1 MNDRDVGGREG
12 AAEPARQVSVLVVD
26 DHRAFAES
34 LALLIDGEE
43 GLRVVGT
50 VTTGE
55 EAVRECARLAPD
67 VVLLDLALPD
77 IDGIEVT
84 RRIMAANPATRVV
97 LIAAVAGDDAVA
109 RAIEAGARGFVPKV
123 SAVDKC
129 VPVIRGAAGGRIVLP
144 DDRRDAIIALVERH
158 RASRS

>member
-1 MNDRDVGGREG
+1 MTDRDDRTTSGS
-12 AAEPARQVSVLVVD
+12 ARSARRISVLVVD

-34 LALLIDGEE
+34 LAMLIDGEE
-43 GLRVVGT
+43 DFAVAATLA
-50 VTTGE
+50 TGQ
-55 EAVRECARLAPD
+55 EAVRECARRAPD

-84 RRIMAANPATRVV
+84 RRIVAASPRTRVV
-97 LIAAVAGDDAVA
+97 LIAAVADDDAVA

-123 SAVDKC
+123 SAVDQSLS
-129 VPVIRGAAGGRIVLP
+129 VIRGAAEGRIVLP
-144 DDRRDAIIALVERH
+144 DDRKDAIIALVEER